1 MVRETRMSLLSHS
14 KRRAIARGTLV
25 AVVIVIIVIAGL
37 GAYYYTTLSK
47 PTTKVQIGIVYDTGG
62 RGDKSFNDMA
72 YAGASQAVSGLG
84 IKLIEESSS
93 SASDYVNNIETLVSK
108 NVSLIVCVGFLMD
121 DAVAS
126 EAAKYPN
133 MKFAQV
139 DGDIYNVSNV
149 VAIKFQENLGSALV
163 GALAVAMTKSDVVGF
178 VGGMSIGIIYKFWHG
193 YQYGVQWAENY
204 LHKNVTLLPAQ
215 YTGTTPAAWDDPQTD
230 KGIAQSMISKGA
242 DIIYA
247 AAGASGLGVFEAV
260 GAADQASTWN
270 WSKTTTPPYWAI
282 GVDSDQDY
290 YGTYQYF
297 VQGNQNG
304 PFTAPSFV
312 LTSEMKRV
320 DTGVYT
326 VINSVV
332 AGNFSS
338 IWNNPNTWAP
348 TFWNGQTQI
357 CGSTGDQPCHVQG
370 VYLLGLA
377 QGGVG
382 PSPMTYT
389 TQYLTTDAKNIVAQ
403 LKAAILNSTAVVPE
417 NYNP

>member
-1 MVRETRMSLLSHS
+1 MSLLSHS
-14 KRRAIARGTLV
+14 RKRAIARGTLV
-25 AVVIVIIVIAGL
+25 AVVIVIVVIAGL
-37 GAYYYTTLSK
+37 GAYYYTTLGTSSSK
-47 PTTKVQIGIVYDTGG
+47 LQIGVVYDTGG
-62 RGDKSFNDMA
+62 KGDKSFNDMA
-72 YAGASQAVSGLG
+72 YAGASQAVSNLG
-84 IKLIEESSS
+84 VQLIEESSS
-93 SASDYVNNIETLVSK
+93 SASDYVTNIETLVSK
-108 NVSLIVCVGFLMD
+108 KVSLIVCVGFLMD
-121 DAVAS
+121 DAVAQ

-133 MKFAQV
+133 TKFAQV
-139 DGDIYNVSNV
+139 DGDIYNMTNV

-163 GALAVAMTKSDVVGF
+163 GALAVAMTKTGVIGF
-178 VGGMSIGIIYKFWHG
+178 IGGMSTGIIYKFWHG
-193 YQYGVQWAENY
+193 YQYGVTWAENY
-204 LHKNVTLLPAQ
+204 LGKNVTLLPAQ
-215 YTGTTPAAWDDPQTD
+215 YTGTTSAAWDDPTTD
-230 KGIAQSMISKGA
+230 SQIAQSMMAKSA

-247 AAGASGLGVFEAV
+247 AAGASGLGMFQAV
-260 GAADQASTWN
+260 GTADKAAGWN
-270 WSKTTTPPYWAI
+270 WSKTQAPPYFGI

-304 PFTAPSFV
+304 PFTSPSFV

-338 IWNNPNTWAP
+338 FWNNPTTWGP
-348 TFWNGQTQI
+348 TFFNGQTQV
-357 CGSTGDQPCHVQG
+357 CGSTGDQPCYVRG

-389 TQYLTTDAKNIVAQ
+389 TQYLTAAATNVMAQ
-403 LKAAILNSTAVVPE
+403 LKAAILNGSAVVPE